1 MPVNSLRCGE
11 RSRRFET
18 VKSAVRIVVHDF
30 TRAERSRASRDSPI
44 AHSSEF
50 HHFRRMNSTVT
61 LPLWL
66 FILILLFA
74 AVTASTHF
82 LFPSVRWFFRRRA
95 ERIVAELNKRLER
108 PIQPFKL
115 LRRQDMIQRVIYDPD
130 VVRAVGAYAERHDVR
145 EDVAFEK
152 ARDYAREIV
161 PSFSAMAYFGI
172 AIRLARW
179 IATKLFDVR
188 LHRVDEEALR
198 QIDPRATVV
207 FVMNHRSNFDY
218 VLVTYLAAD
227 HSALSYAVGEWARVW
242 PMSRL
247 IRAMGAYFIRRRSRG
262 ELYRKVLSSYVQKAT
277 EAGVAQAVFPEGGL
291 SRNGLVGQPKL
302 GILSYIVEGW
312 RHDGRDVV
320 FVPVSLNYDR
330 VVEDRILVAAGRSGQ
345 QRFRATVPEGIR
357 FSLRYVWWRIQGRVG
372 QFGVA
377 AVVFG
382 RPVSL
387 RELAHERSDDIVSHM
402 AESLFDQ
409 IHSGLPVV
417 TVPLYFAS
425 LILRDEPAT
434 AEEIASDAQAIL
446 SSLPIG
452 TIIIPETELRAK
464 DVKDAM
470 DILVLRRFVSCE
482 DGHYA
487 ISDRHI
493 AAYYASSLMP
503 HLVESQRLKVESF
516 RSGSGS
522 IET

>member
-1 MPVNSLRCGE
+1 MPVNSLHCGNKCLYFDE
-11 RSRRFET
+11 MS
-18 VKSAVRIVVHDF
+18 VAVSAVALSPSLVDRTGI
-30 TRAERSRASRDSPI
+30 RRDRPI
-44 AHSSEF
+44 ANCAKF
-50 HHFRRMNSTVT
+50 HHFRRMNSTVS

-130 VVRAVGAYAERHDVR
+130 VVRAVGTYAESHDVR
-145 EDVAFEK
+145 EDVAFQK
-152 ARDYAREIV
+152 ARHYAREIV
-161 PSFSAMAYFGI
+161 PSFSAMAYYGV

-179 IATKLFDVR
+179 LATKLFDVR
-188 LHRVDEEALR
+188 LHRIDEAALR
-198 QIDPRATVV
+198 DIDPDATVV

-262 ELYRKVLSSYVQKAT
+262 ALYRKVLSSYVQKAT

-291 SRNGLVGQPKL
+291 SRDGLVGEPKL

-312 RHDGRDVV
+312 RHEGRDVV

-345 QRFRATVPEGIR
+345 RRFRATVPEGVR
-357 FSLRYVWWRIQGRVG
+357 FSLRYVWRRIRGQVGR
-372 QFGVA
+372 FGVA

-387 RELAHERSDDIVSHM
+387 RDIASEEPEDTVARLADV
-402 AESLFDQ
+402 LFDE
-409 IHSGLPVV
+409 IRAGLPVV
-417 TVPLYFAS
+417 AMPLYFVS
-425 LILRDEPAT
+425 LITRGEPAT
-434 AEEIASDAQAIL
+434 VEEIAQDVRDMIADM
-446 SSLPIG
+446 PRG
-452 TIIIPETELRAK
+452 TIVLPDTDFPVG
-464 DVKDAM
+464 DVSHALDV
-470 DILVLRRFVSCE
+470 LVLRRFVKLEGGRYS
-482 DGHYA
+482 
-487 ISDRHI
+487 IVDRDI
-493 AAYYASSLMP
+493 ASYYANSLTP
-503 HLVESQRLKVESF
+503 HIGALRSKRIHEF
-516 RSGSGS
+516 RSDG
-522 IET
+522 EAKKT